1 LWGWP
6 GYTPG
11 EAHDA
16 HPRGGEDN
24 VARFRVSQATDN
36 RNGKTVWA
44 VYDAS
49 EETRP
54 ILSVKGSKEDA
65 EEDARC
71 LNMAGVVI
79 C

>member
-1 LWGWP
+1 M
-6 GYTPG
+6 
-11 EAHDA
+11 
-16 HPRGGEDN
+16 
-24 VARFRVSQATDN
+24 ARFRVSQATDN